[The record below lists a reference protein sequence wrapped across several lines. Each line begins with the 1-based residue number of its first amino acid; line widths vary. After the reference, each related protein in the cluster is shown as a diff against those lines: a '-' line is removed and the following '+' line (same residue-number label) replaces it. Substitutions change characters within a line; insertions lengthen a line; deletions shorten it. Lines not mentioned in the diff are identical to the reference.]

1 MRLLWSGF
9 VAQTHRDPVFLK
21 DPSIL
26 LPIGR
31 TSADL
36 CEVFPLLMEEAV
48 GTNNFLGGA
57 SRISNWIH
65 ISLDSVPWLP
75 SHPYVSL
82 EFVPK
87 VCTAAKE
94 KEVEERA
101 LGKM

>member
-1 MRLLWSGF
+1 MQSTADRE
-9 VAQTHRDPVFLK
+9 
-21 DPSIL
+21 
-26 LPIGR
+26 GR

-36 CEVFPLLMEEAV
+36 YEVFPLLMEEAV

-65 ISLDSVPWLP
+65 ISLDSAPWLP
-75 SHPYVSL
+75 SLPHVSL
-82 EFVPK
+82 EFVPE
-87 VCTAAKE
+87 VCTVKE